1 MTESPVPS
9 PCIKVCAMD
18 ASGAY
23 CIGCF
28 RTLDEI
34 GLWAQLSNAQR
45 AAVLEKLPDRRRQL
59 SSGTPRRCGNCGIEF
74 PCGADDATQPCW
86 CASYPAVKPSAP
98 NATCLCPACLAGA
111 AGQSGATWASD

>member
-1 MTESPVPS
+1 MAS

-34 GLWAQLSNAQR
+34 GAWPALANAER
-45 AAVLEKLPDRRRQL
+45 AAVLEKLPARRRQL
-59 SSGTPRRCGNCGIEF
+59 ARGTPARCANCGIEF
-74 PCGADDATQPCW
+74 PCGAGDATQPCW
-86 CASYPAVKPSAP
+86 CAGYPAVMPSAS
-98 NATCLCPACLAGA
+98 ATRCLCPACLAVA
-111 AGQSGATWASD
+111 AGGPGATWASD